1 MGILDGIRI
10 LDMTHVWFG
19 PYTTMQLASMGAEVI
34 KVEVPWGE
42 MMRMPRPDTAIG
54 GQNPTFMYLNRNKKS
69 VTLNLR
75 SEEGKKVYLDLL
87 KVSDVVIQNFS
98 PGTMERMGLGYDV
111 LKKAN
116 PKIIYAALSG
126 YGQTGPYTRR
136 RSFDIVGQAMSGLMY
151 QTGYRQD
158 PNGPPINTA
167 DAPGDLTPALWAVIG
182 IMGALMHRA
191 KTGEGQMLDVSQVDV
206 MIAQCPSIVT
216 YSNVNRTREELLELQ
231 QKAFTGLYGRVK
243 AKDDWV
249 VVGAPRGNIFDRLK
263 KVIGIEDIQ
272 SREPIDKWIGERPVE
287 EVLTL
292 FEEGGVPCAPV
303 LKPEEV
309 QNNPHVQARNGIIV
323 VEHSEAGPI
332 KQPNF
337 PVKFEKTPGVITAPS
352 PLLGEHNEEIVTKL
366 LGYSKEEYEAL
377 KEKRIFG

>member
-1 MGILDGIRI
+1 MGILDGVRI

-54 GQNPTFMYLNRNKKS
+54 GENPIFMYLNRNKKS
-69 VTLNLR
+69 LTLNLR
-75 SEEGKKVYLDLL
+75 SEEGKKVYFDLL

-98 PGTMERMGLGYDV
+98 PGTMDRMGLGYDV
-111 LKKAN
+111 LKSVN

-126 YGQTGPYTRR
+126 YGQTGPWSPR
-136 RSFDIVGQAMSGLMY
+136 RSFDIVGQAMSGIMY
-151 QTGYRQD
+151 QTGYDED
-158 PNGPPINTA
+158 PNGPPIRTC

-182 IMGALMHRA
+182 IMGSLMHRD
-191 KTGEGQMLDVSQVDV
+191 KTGEGQMIDVSQVDV
-206 MIAQCPSIVT
+206 MMAQCPSIVT
-216 YSNVNRTREELLELQ
+216 YSNVKLTREELLDIQ
-231 QKAFTGLYGRVK
+231 QRSFTGLYGRVK
-243 AKDDWV
+243 AKDGWV

-263 KVIGIEDIQ
+263 QIIGMEEIE
-272 SREPIDKWIGERPVE
+272 SREPIDEWVGQRPVS
-287 EVLTL
+287 EVLET

-309 QNNPHVQARNGIIV
+309 EDNIHVQARNGIIV
-323 VEHSEAGPI
+323 VEHPKAGSI

-337 PVKFEKTPGVITAPS
+337 PVKFEKTPEVVTAPS

-366 LGYSKEEYEAL
+366 LGYTKEEYDTL
-377 KEKRIFG
+377 KEKRVFG